1 MRTELINDIIGW
13 DTANWSK
20 SLDYWSQKIDIKDK
34 NYNCLEIG
42 AEQGG
47 LSLWLALNGNK
58 VICTDYSYFD
68 QPQILQKAKNLH
80 RKYNCERKITYQPLS
95 ALEIPYDNY
104 FDIIL
109 FKSVLGGIGS
119 NKIKDVDQLVINQI
133 YKALKPGG
141 KLLFVEN
148 TAASLLHKYSRKWF
162 IRWSKEWNYSKL
174 KDIVKLFSL
183 YKTLNYKTVGFLG
196 TFGRNE
202 KQRIFL
208 GKIDAI
214 CDYLIPKSNRY
225 IMIGVAEK

>member
-1 MRTELINDIIGW
+1 MKTELINDIIGW
-13 DTANWSK
+13 DTSNWSK
-20 SLDYWSQKIDIKDK
+20 SLDYWSQKIDVRNK

-58 VICTDYSYFD
+58 VLCTDYSYFD
-68 QPQILQKAKNLH
+68 QPHILQKAKKMH
-80 RKYNCERKITYQPLS
+80 RKYNCERKISYQPLS
-95 ALEIPYDNY
+95 ALEIPYENY

-109 FKSVLGGIGS
+109 FKSVLGGIGA

-141 KLLFVEN
+141 KLLFAEN

-162 IRWSKEWNYSKL
+162 VRWSEEWNYSNL
-174 KDIVKLFSL
+174 KDMVKLFSS
-183 YKTLNYKTVGFLG
+183 YKTFDYKTVGFLG

-208 GKIDAI
+208 GKIDAL
-214 CDYLIPKSNRY
+214 CDSLIPKSNRY
-225 IMIGVAEK
+225 IVMGVAEK

>member
-1 MRTELINDIIGW
+1 MRTELIKDIIGW
-13 DTANWSK
+13 DITNWSK
-20 SLDYWSQKIDIKDK
+20 SINYWSQKTDIKDK

-42 AEQGG
+42 AERGG

-68 QPQILQKAKNLH
+68 QPHILQKAKKLH
-80 RKYNCERKITYQPLS
+80 RKYNSERKITYQPLS

-104 FDIIL
+104 FDIIV

-119 NKIKDVDQLVINQI
+119 CKIKDADQIVINQI

-141 KLLFVEN
+141 KLLFAEN
-148 TAASLLHKYSRKWF
+148 TQASLLHKYSRKWF
-162 IRWSKEWNYSKL
+162 IRWYKEWNYSKL
-174 KDIVKLFSL
+174 KDIVKLFSE

-208 GKIDAI
+208 GKIDSI
-214 CDYLIPKSNRY
+214 CDFLIPKSNRY
-225 IMIGVAEK
+225 IVIGVAEK